1 MPPGKPSDQSVRR
14 VPLKWEYDMIVIG
27 GGSAGLTSAGISANL
42 GAKTMMVEA
51 HRLGGDCT
59 WTGCIPSKVL
69 LKAAKVAFQLRHA
82 GRYGLLD
89 HIPEIDFHKLI
100 DYVQKVRGDVYEE
113 ADRPEIFESMGIEV
127 VKGKARFKD
136 EHTVIIENGGEPREV
151 TSRFF
156 IIATGS
162 SAVIP
167 PVEGLNDV
175 PYMTNENLFEQ
186 HDFPGSLAIIGG
198 GPIGIEMAQA
208 FTRLGSK
215 VTVFDM
221 ADSILINDHPDL
233 SSQLRETLESEGV
246 RFILGAGVKK
256 VSETQGGI
264 RVHYEWQNGS
274 HTLDASKILV
284 SAGRRAN
291 TESLGLDEAGV
302 IWSRKGIGI
311 DNRCRTNR
319 KHIFAAGD
327 VAGRFQFTHMSEHM
341 AKVAAT
347 NALLRIPFKMD
358 SGHVPWATY
367 TDPELA
373 HVGATE
379 KELIAKGT
387 GFEVYK
393 FPFSKIDRAIT
404 DSETNGWIRVYAK
417 PLTGKIL
424 GADILGTHAGD
435 LIGEFAL
442 AMKNGITLRSMSDT
456 IHPYPT
462 YGLGARRAADQWY
475 VKNQKLWQ
483 IKLIRKFFGYR
494 GSLPD
499 LSDKE
504 RIV

>member
-1 MPPGKPSDQSVRR
+1 
-14 VPLKWEYDMIVIG
+14 MIVIG
-27 GGSAGLTSAGISANL
+27 GGAAGLTSAGISANL

-59 WTGCIPSKVL
+59 WTGCVPSKVL
-69 LKAAKVAFQLRHA
+69 LKAAKVASHLRHA
-82 GRYGLLD
+82 GQYGLLD
-89 HIPEIDFHKLI
+89 SDPEIDFSKLI

-113 ADRPEIFESMGIEV
+113 ADRPEIYESMGIEV
-127 VKGKARFKD
+127 VFGKARFKD
-136 EHTVIIENGGEPREV
+136 PHTVIIDNGTQMREV

-162 SAVIP
+162 SAVVP
-167 PVEGLNDV
+167 PVEGLKDV

-221 ADSILINDHPDL
+221 ADSILLNDHPEL
-233 SSQLRETLESEGV
+233 SGQLRKSLEAEGI
-246 RFILGAGVKK
+246 RFILGAGVKN
-256 VSETQGGI
+256 VSETQNGI
-264 RVHYEWQNGS
+264 RVHYEWQNKS
-274 HTLDASKILV
+274 HTLDAAKILV

-291 TESLGLDEAGV
+291 TEGLGLDEAGV
-302 IWSRKGIGI
+302 NWSRKGIEI
-311 DNRCRTNR
+311 DNRCRTSR

-347 NALLRIPFKMD
+347 NALLRLPFKMD
-358 SGHVPWATY
+358 VKHVPWATY

-373 HVGATE
+373 HVGASE
-379 KELIAKGT
+379 KDLVAKGI

-393 FPFSKIDRAIT
+393 FPYSKIDRALT
-404 DSETNGWIRVYAK
+404 DSDKNGWIRVYAK
-417 PLTGKIL
+417 PFTGKIL

-435 LIGEFAL
+435 LIAELAL
-442 AMKNGITLRSMSDT
+442 AMRNGLTLRKIADT

-462 YGLGARRAADQWY
+462 YGLGVRRAADQWY

-483 IKLIRKFFGYR
+483 IKLIRNLFGYR

-499 LSDKE
+499 LSDTD

>member
-1 MPPGKPSDQSVRR
+1 VRR
-14 VPLKWEYDMIVIG
+14 APLKPEYDMIVIG
-27 GGSAGLTSAGISANL
+27 GGAAGLTSAGISANL
-42 GAKTMMVEA
+42 GAKTMMIEA

-69 LKAAKVAFQLRHA
+69 LKAAKVASQLRHA

-89 HIPEIDFHKLI
+89 NEPEIDFQKII
-100 DYVQKVRGDVYEE
+100 DYVQKVREDVYEE
-113 ADRPEIFESMGIEV
+113 ADNPEIFEAMGIEV
-127 VKGKARFKD
+127 VHGKARFTD
-136 EHTVIIENGGEPREV
+136 PHTVIIENGGESREV

-162 SAVIP
+162 SAVVP
-167 PVEGLNDV
+167 PIDGLKVV

-186 HDFPGSLAIIGG
+186 HDFPESLVIIGA

-215 VTVFDM
+215 VTVFDLM
-221 ADSILINDHPDL
+221 DNILVNDHPEL
-233 SSQLRETLESEGV
+233 ALQLRQTLESEGV
-246 RFILGAGVKK
+246 RFILGAGVKN
-256 VSETQGGI
+256 VSESQAGI
-264 RVHYEWQNGS
+264 SIKYEWQGGT
-274 HTLDASKILV
+274 HTLDASKLLV

-291 TESLGLDEAGV
+291 TEDLGLDDAGV
-302 IWSRKGIGI
+302 VWSRKGIEI

-358 SGHVPWATY
+358 TRHVPWATY

-373 HVGATE
+373 HVGTTE
-379 KELIAKGT
+379 KELIETGT
-387 GFEVYK
+387 VYEVYK
-393 FPFSKIDRAIT
+393 FPYSKIDRAVT

-442 AMKNGITLRSMSDT
+442 AMRNGISLRSMADT

-494 GSLPD
+494 GNLPD
-499 LSDKE
+499 LSDKD